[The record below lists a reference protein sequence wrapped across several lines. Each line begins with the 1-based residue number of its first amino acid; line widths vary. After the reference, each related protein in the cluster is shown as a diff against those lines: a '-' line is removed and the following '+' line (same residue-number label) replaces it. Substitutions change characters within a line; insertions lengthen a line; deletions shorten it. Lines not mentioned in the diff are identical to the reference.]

1 MIMAILQTVGPAGA
15 PMPTEHAANDHDI
28 PVRRISGHDLNA
40 SLREGFAD
48 FASKRGDLVFIGLI
62 YPVVGFLVSMAA
74 MNMSVWPMVFPL
86 IAGISLLGPLVATG
100 FYELAKRRESGT
112 DSNWFHFL
120 DVLKS
125 PSREEIA
132 IIGAVLIGIFAL
144 WLAAAGLVHAAFF
157 GNMIRQPSF
166 NHFIQQVLTT
176 PQGWGMIIVGNLVGL
191 CFAVVVLALS
201 VVSLPML
208 VDRQVSAG
216 TAIRTSLRAFGQN
229 KAVMLRWGLTVAV
242 LLVLGSIPFF
252 VGLAVVL
259 PVLGYATWH
268 LYTRLI
274 DRSALPSS

>member
-1 MIMAILQTVGPAGA
+1 MAVTGMASGAVAPAS
-15 PMPTEHAANDHDI
+15 MEI
-28 PVRRISGHDLNA
+28 PVRRITTQDLDA
-40 SLREGFAD
+40 ALSEGFAD

-86 IAGISLLGPLVATG
+86 VAGISLLGPLVATG
-100 FYELAKRRESGT
+100 FYELAKRRESGA
-112 DSNWFHFL
+112 DSNWLHFL

-125 PSREEIA
+125 RSREEIA
-132 IIGAVLIGIFAL
+132 IVGAVLVGIFAL
-144 WLAAAGLVHAAFF
+144 WLAAAGMVHAAFF

-166 NHFIQQVLTT
+166 SEFLREVFTT
-176 PQGWGMIIVGNLVGL
+176 PQGWSMIIVGNLVGL
-191 CFAVVVLALS
+191 CFAIVVLALS

-208 VDRQVSAG
+208 VDRDVG
-216 TAIRTSLRAFGQN
+216 VRTAVRTSLRAFNAN
-229 KAVMLRWGLTVAV
+229 KGVMLRWGLTVAV
-242 LLVLGSIPFF
+242 LLVLGSIPLF

-274 DRSALPSS
+274 DRSALPPA

>member
-1 MIMAILQTVGPAGA
+1 MAIGQTASPAS
-15 PMPTEHAANDHDI
+15 TRIERDI
-28 PVRRISGHDLNA
+28 PVRRISGHDLDA
-40 SLREGFAD
+40 ALREGFAD

-62 YPVVGFLVSMAA
+62 YPIVGFLVAMAA

-86 IAGISLLGPLVATG
+86 VAGISLLGPLVATG
-100 FYELAKRRESGT
+100 FYELAKRRESGM
-112 DSNWFHFL
+112 DSSWFHFL

-125 PSREEIA
+125 KSREEIA
-132 IIGAVLIGIFAL
+132 IVGAVLIGLFVM
-144 WLAAAGLVHAAFF
+144 WLAVAGMVHTAFF

-166 NHFIQQVLTT
+166 NHFMQEVLTT
-176 PQGWGMIIVGNLVGL
+176 PQGWGMIIVGNLIGL
-191 CFAVVVLALS
+191 GFAFAVLALS

-208 VDRQVSAG
+208 VDREVSAG
-216 TAIRTSLRAFGQN
+216 TAIRTSLRAFSAN
-229 KAVMLRWGLTVAV
+229 KGVMIRWGLTVAV

-274 DRSALPSS
+274 DRSALPPA